1 MHESGRRPARNSLW
15 LWIIVG
21 LGAVL
26 RLIALGYKSFWI
38 DEIAS
43 VAIARRATPVFWHF
57 LWHDEGNMAAYY
69 VLLRPWLHLGY
80 GEGTVRLLSVI
91 PGILSIPLMYVVG
104 RRLFDRQVGI
114 VAALFL
120 ALNACAVGVSQEARA
135 YSFVVLAV
143 LLSTYLFVR
152 FIELPT
158 QATAV
163 AYALVAG
170 VTCYFHY
177 FGVLVPAAHFAALI
191 ALPANRR
198 PWKPLLVVAAIILAE
213 ATPIL
218 WLIHAQD
225 TGHISWVQRPS
236 FLELYHLGAYLA
248 ADSGKAI
255 GAVLLVV
262 DLALLG
268 IFLKCLMSAWKTDLE
283 CRWGYSLIA
292 SLVATPILLA
302 LLVSFVRPA
311 FYHRFLVIC
320 LPGWLLMT
328 AVGVTQLRG
337 RAWRMSAI
345 AIVCALS
352 LVSVVILQRRV
363 TEDWRGVVNYLIANG
378 TSDDR
383 VVYYQSIGEFAG
395 ESYRDWLPGGDT
407 SRPLAIGVN
416 SGGTEWSSK
425 VDHAPRVWVV
435 LYRAKP
441 GDAEAEQIQRELGRK
456 NFSLKFVG
464 QYNGVTIM
472 EFAAQ

>member
-26 RLIALGYKSFWI
+26 RLIAVGYKSFWI

-177 FGVLVPAAHFAALI
+177 FGVLVPAAHFAALA

-198 PWKPLLVVAAIILAE
+198 PWKPLLLAAAIILAE

-425 VDHAPRVWVV
+425 VDPAPRVWVV

-441 GDAEAEQIQRELGRK
+441 ADAEAEQIQRELGRK

>member
-1 MHESGRRPARNSLW
+1 M
-15 LWIIVG
+15 
-21 LGAVL
+21 
-26 RLIALGYKSFWI
+26 
-38 DEIAS
+38 
-43 VAIARRATPVFWHF
+43 
-57 LWHDEGNMAAYY
+57 
-69 VLLRPWLHLGY
+69 
-80 GEGTVRLLSVI
+80 
-91 PGILSIPLMYVVG
+91 
-104 RRLFDRQVGI
+104 
-114 VAALFL
+114 
-120 ALNACAVGVSQEARA
+120 
-135 YSFVVLAV
+135 
-143 LLSTYLFVR
+143 
-152 FIELPT
+152 
-158 QATAV
+158 AV

-198 PWKPLLVVAAIILAE
+198 PWKPLLLAAAIILAE

-248 ADSGKAI
+248 ADSGKAV

-268 IFLKCLMSAWKTDLE
+268 VFLKCLMSTWKTDFE

-292 SLVATPILLA
+292 SLVATPILLT

-311 FYHRFLVIC
+311 FYHRFLIIC

-328 AVGVTQLRG
+328 AVGVTQFRG

-363 TEDWRGVVNYLIANG
+363 TEDWRGAVNYLIANG

-383 VVYYQSIGEFAG
+383 VLYYQSIGEFAG
-395 ESYRDWLPGGDT
+395 ESYRDWLPGGNT

-441 GDAEAEQIQRELGRK
+441 ADAEAEQIRQELGR
-456 NFSLKFVG
+456 
-464 QYNGVTIM
+464 
-472 EFAAQ
+472 